1 MFEVGFSE
9 LLLIMALALIVL
21 GPEKLPKVASQVG
34 RWMGRARA
42 MARQFRETL
51 EEEVQ
56 LEPTIRRPGTASSGT
71 ASSGTASP
79 GSSSAGAAA
88 SSPATAP
95 AATSAAAAGG
105 LAASATHDDPPLSNI
120 PYSDAGYSAASGDDA
135 DTRHNDYAGAA
146 YTPPDDSPDT
156 SLDPLTP
163 AADVSAYG
171 DPGAASQGSDF
182 DPNFD
187 PTAPIADPHGQRG
200 A

>member
-9 LLLIMALALIVL
+9 LLLIMALSLIVL

-56 LEPTIRRPGTASSGT
+56 LEPTIRRPGAASS
-71 ASSGTASP
+71 

-88 SSPATAP
+88 SSPATGP
-95 AATSAAAAGG
+95 VAASAAAAGG
-105 LAASATHDDPPLSNI
+105 LAASAPHDDPPLSNI

-135 DTRHNDYAGAA
+135 DTRHNDYAGAT
-146 YTPPDDSPDT
+146 YTPPDAPHDT
-156 SLDPLTP
+156 SLDPLAP
-163 AADVSAYG
+163 PPDESGHGVAGPYA
-171 DPGAASQGSDF
+171 DF
-182 DPNFD
+182 DPHSD
-187 PTAPIADPHGQRG
+187 PAAPVADSHGQRG
-200 A
+200 T

>member
-56 LEPTIRRPGTASSGT
+56 LEPTIRRPGS
-71 ASSGTASP
+71 ASP

-88 SSPATAP
+88 SSPATEP
-95 AATSAAAAGG
+95 VATSAAAAGG
-105 LAASATHDDPPLSNI
+105 LAASATNDDPPLSNI
-120 PYSDAGYSAASGDDA
+120 PYSDAGYSAAGGDDA

-146 YTPPDDSPDT
+146 YTPPDAVPDAAPDT
-156 SLDPLTP
+156 SLDPQAPTG
-163 AADVSAYG
+163 DVSAHG
-171 DPGAASQGSDF
+171 DSDAASPRTDY

-187 PTAPIADPHGQRG
+187 PTAPVADPHGQRG
-200 A
+200 T